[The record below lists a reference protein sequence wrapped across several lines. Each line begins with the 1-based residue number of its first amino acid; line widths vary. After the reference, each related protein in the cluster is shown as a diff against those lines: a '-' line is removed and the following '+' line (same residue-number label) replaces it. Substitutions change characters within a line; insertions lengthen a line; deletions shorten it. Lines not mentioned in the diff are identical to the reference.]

1 MLLACRGLAPLGLI
15 PVDGVRTSTVLRY
28 QGADHGRPRNDISH
42 QPLPCAHR
50 RQRHPRFAALH
61 LDPDDFH
68 PVTVKIAAQHL
79 DRATG
84 VERGVQ
90 EGQKRIT
97 MQDSLDTG
105 RGTGDGV
112 GDDVTGANDQI
123 HRGFLP
129 CSAPALTARS
139 CFVTPCDAV
148 FRVTGP
154 RGDLWDRLSTY
165 SWTRIPNR
173 GELSPQKQIADR

>member
-1 MLLACRGLAPLGLI
+1 MLPGCRGLAPLGLI
-15 PVDGVRTSTVLRY
+15 PVDGSKNIDSFALFREPIMVAPY
-28 QGADHGRPRNDISH
+28 DISH

-50 RQRHPRFAALH
+50 GQRHPRFAALH

-68 PVTVKIAAQHL
+68 PVTVKIAARHL
-79 DRATG
+79 DRATAVKG
-84 VERGVQ
+84 GVQ
-90 EGQKRIT
+90 EGQQRIT

-148 FRVTGP
+148 CWCHRPPWGP
-154 RGDLWDRLSTY
+154 VGQAFDLFLDTHSLSRGAFAAETDC
-165 SWTRIPNR
+165 
-173 GELSPQKQIADR
+173 